1 MAQSKYRVFELSAR
15 AVMSYATHENGQW
28 NFALDRAATEK
39 CKRFSALHEQDGNA
53 LFFQIMCVLQ
63 GDDFSEPTDDQ
74 LIGGLSDVIF
84 YMDFSGIFDR
94 SSTLP
99 RQLIRQE
106 KARDRFRP
114 EGMCLDLGSGM
125 HRYLAFERSNSM
137 SRQSKL
143 SFLREDVYD
152 QVRRRIQMDMSI
164 GDCQLSKLYAYNGLM
179 LSSGVRLVGIGID
192 QPHRVIVVDN
202 PVVTARDIPVITVED
217 DGTQNSTRKYHR
229 VERRIDVPITCFDGE
244 GLISKQYAKV
254 IDRALCDATVH
265 TSFQIRLPYIK
276 GMVHQVNFQSI
287 LDLCG
292 QKVITDIWG
301 REHNVKDVD
310 VILTKSM
317 FKGFGWLRDSGMTWE
332 DYWDAFRRYHHALY
346 ITNVSKVKPE
356 THTELNYQ
364 FLNTVSIR
372 EDEFRPRDLPDGW
385 DHSPEE
391 DQRNWLTKQTE
402 TAYYNFRAN
411 KAFQQEYF
419 LKRMDRWGILLFR
432 KSREHLLGE
441 VLRKNPRMIG
451 ESIYQN
457 ELDAR
462 AKQILKNYAVG
473 RLIVAGDNRYLSGD
487 LLDFISFLLESVP
500 KKKRNKAYYEVTKSF
515 RFKNSAFYA
524 PGAAYEHGDTCTLLR
539 NPHIARN
546 EELQLSFYDAKKEQL
561 QMRHYYFRHLT
572 DLVMVDSTMLAAERL
587 GGADYDGDM
596 IKTIADPILN
606 ECVRRNYEA
615 SRNTTDDML
624 SNEANIPLLMIPSA
638 EPLIHNADDWE
649 ARFEVVRGTFSS
661 RVGQICNAALD
672 RSIIAYNENSD
683 AAERRCFREE
693 TEVLAIL
700 TGLEIDSAKSGIR
713 PNLDEYLK
721 ERRVQRTPFLQY
733 KNLVEEAE
741 KTRRAWYEPTHQ
753 QRIKAFFKKIDWDKV
768 DSNLER
774 MPYLALQLEKHTP
787 AIRYKLAKDSELFT
801 FAQEPDWKKRLDQ
814 EILEQVSAL
823 LSDYESCLS
832 RIRVCRVEPKE
843 KKRKSD
849 IERIL
854 FARGQEEL
862 WDPDELYAQ
871 LGRLPPQRV
880 AVIWA
885 ALEDAKWQFLTE
897 EQRVQF
903 LLTWLPEFD
912 HLFDLFSDFRS
923 GGYRILSNLLCDI
936 LQENEQQQ
944 KRQLHHP
951 GDSPIFDDL
960 MEAYLGKRNSQHYRE
975 AVSAR
980 CRKLLNEIVR
990 PQMAVRYV
998 EALGKRNL
1006 LWDLL
1011 LDVLE
1016 SNVLEVSHA
1025 E

>member
-1 MAQSKYRVFELSAR
+1 MAQSKYRIFELSAR
-15 AVMSYATHENGQW
+15 AVMSYAVQENRRW
-28 NFALDRAATEK
+28 HFALDRTATEK

-53 LFFQIMCVLQ
+53 LFFQVMCVLQ
-63 GDDFSEPTDDQ
+63 GDDFSEPDDDR
-74 LIGGLSDVIF
+74 LIDGLSDVIF

-99 RQLIRQE
+99 RQQIRQE
-106 KARDRFRP
+106 KARDMFRP
-114 EGMCLDLGSGM
+114 EGVCLDLGAGPR
-125 HRYLAFERSNSM
+125 RYLTFERSGSM

-143 SFLREDVYD
+143 SFLREDVY
-152 QVRRRIQMDMSI
+152 QEVRRRIQMDMTI

-179 LSSGVRLVGIGID
+179 LSSGVRLDGID
-192 QPHRVIVVDN
+192 IDKPHRVIVVDN
-202 PVVTARDIPVITVED
+202 PVVTAGDVPVITVED

-229 VERRIDVPITCFDGE
+229 VERRMNVPITCFDGE
-244 GLISKQYAKV
+244 GLISKQYAKIV
-254 IDRALCDATVH
+254 DRALCGGTVH

-276 GMVHQVNFQSI
+276 GMVHQVDFQEI
-287 LDLCG
+287 LGLCG
-292 QKVITDIWG
+292 QEVIRDIWG
-301 REHNVKDVD
+301 REHRVRDVD
-310 VILTKSM
+310 IILTKSM
-317 FKGFGWLRDSGMTWE
+317 FKDFGWLRDSGMTWE
-332 DYWDAFRRYHHALY
+332 DYWDAFRRYCHALY
-346 ITNVSKVKPE
+346 ITNVSRVKPE

-372 EDEFRPRDLPDGW
+372 EEEFRPRDLPDGW
-385 DHSPEE
+385 NHSPEE
-391 DQRNWLTKQTE
+391 DKRNWLTKQTE
-402 TAYYNFRAN
+402 AAYYNFRAN
-411 KAFQQEYF
+411 RAFQQEYF
-419 LKRMDRWGILLFR
+419 LKRMDRWGILPFR

-451 ESIYQN
+451 EPIYQR
-457 ELDAR
+457 ELDNK
-462 AKQILKNYAVG
+462 AKQILKDYAVG
-473 RLIVAGDNRYLSGD
+473 RLIVAGDNRYFSGD
-487 LLDFISFLLESVP
+487 LMDFISFLLESVP

-515 RFKNSAFYA
+515 RFKTSAFYA
-524 PGAAYEHGDTCTLLR
+524 PGAAYEHGDACTLLR

-546 EELQLSFYDAKKEQL
+546 EELQLSFYDAKKEKL

-606 ECVRRNYEA
+606 ECVRRNYETSVDA
-615 SRNTTDDML
+615 TDML

-638 EPLIHNADDWE
+638 EPLIRSADDWE

-683 AAERRCFREE
+683 AEERRRFREE

-713 PNLDEYLK
+713 PDLDEYLK

-733 KNLVEEAE
+733 KNLVEESE
-741 KTRRAWYEPTHQ
+741 ETRRAWYEQTHQ
-753 QRIKAFFKKIDWDKV
+753 QRIKAFFKKINWDKV

-787 AIRYKLAKDSELFT
+787 ALKSKPAKDCELFT
-801 FAQEPDWKKRLDQ
+801 FAREPDWKDHLDQ
-814 EILEQVSAL
+814 EILKRVSAL
-823 LSDYESCLS
+823 LAGYEACLS
-832 RIRVCRVEPKE
+832 RIRACRVAPKE

-862 WDPDELYAQ
+862 WDTDELYAQ
-871 LGRLPPQRV
+871 LGQLPPERV
-880 AVIWA
+880 TEIWA
-885 ALEDAKWQFLTE
+885 ALEAAKWQFLTE
-897 EQRVQF
+897 EQRTRF
-903 LLTWLPEFD
+903 LLTWLPEFEN
-912 HLFDLFSDFRS
+912 LFDLFSDFRS
-923 GGYRILSNLLCDI
+923 GGYRVLSNLLCDI
-936 LQENEQQQ
+936 LQENEQQK
-944 KRQLHHP
+944 KRQLHRT
-951 GDSPIFDDL
+951 GDSPVFDDL
-960 MEAYLGKRNSQHYRE
+960 MEAYLSKRNSQHYKE

-980 CRKLLNEIVR
+980 CRELLNEIVR
-990 PQMAVRYV
+990 PQTAVRYV

-1006 LWDLL
+1006 LWNLL
-1011 LDVLE
+1011 LDALE
-1016 SNVLEVSHA
+1016 PNVLEVRHA